1 MPRTL
6 DGKGQVARR
15 YGRGEIATN
24 AYLPVFAEFAFIF
37 IAAAVFYAGSKRYGP
52 YKTGIFL
59 LGSVLWTAPLEN
71 FAVLKGA
78 YTYYTYAGILLP
90 HYPGYLFWVGFV
102 PLWIVL
108 GWFVFAM
115 SGFLL
120 FHNVVLPHKRALFQ
134 AVASGLF
141 ALNIDL
147 MMDPIASSNGLWVWT
162 TNIMDILGI
171 PLFNYVGWFM
181 LIFLYDLIAEHTI
194 FNAKPM
200 RVIGG
205 LERLLFRKP
214 RPAEG
219 PDLGRFVYRTIV
231 LEIFL
236 IVFLT
241 VLNDVLAA
249 I

>member
-1 MPRTL
+1 VN
-6 DGKGQVARR
+6 VA
-15 YGRGEIATN
+15 I
-24 AYLPVFAEFAFIF
+24 PVFAEFAFIF
-37 IAAAVFYAGSKRYGP
+37 IAATVFYAGTKRYGAF
-52 YKTGIFL
+52 KTSIFL

-78 YTYYTYAGILLP
+78 YTYYSYAGILLP

-115 SGFLL
+115 SGFLI
-120 FHNVVLPHKRALFQ
+120 FHNVVLPGRRALYQ
-134 AVASGLF
+134 AAASGLF

-162 TNIMDILGI
+162 TNIMDILRI

-181 LIFLYDLIAEHTI
+181 LIFFYDLIAEHTI
-194 FNAKPM
+194 FNNKPL
-200 RVIGG
+200 RIVGR
-205 LERLLFRKP
+205 LERVLLRKDKGG
-214 RPAEG
+214 EG
-219 PDLGRFVYRTIV
+219 PNLGRFVFRIIV

-241 VLNDVLAA
+241 VLNDVLAVL
-249 I
+249 

>member
-1 MPRTL
+1 M
-6 DGKGQVARR
+6 
-15 YGRGEIATN
+15 N

-78 YTYYTYAGILLP
+78 YTYYTYAGLLLP

-115 SGFLL
+115 SGFLI
-120 FHNVVLPHKRALFQ
+120 FHNLVLPYKRAVFQ
-134 AVASGLF
+134 AAASGLF

-162 TNIMDILGI
+162 TNIIDIVGI

-194 FNAKPM
+194 FNNKPM
-200 RVIGG
+200 RLFGG
-205 LERLLFRKP
+205 LERVAFRKP
-214 RPAEG
+214 NIGEG
-219 PDLGRFVYRTIV
+219 PDLRRFVLRTV
-231 LEIFL
+231 LLEIFL

-241 VLNDVLAA
+241 LLNDVLAA

>member
-1 MPRTL
+1 M
-6 DGKGQVARR
+6 
-15 YGRGEIATN
+15 
-24 AYLPVFAEFAFIF
+24 
-37 IAAAVFYAGSKRYGP
+37 
-52 YKTGIFL
+52 
-59 LGSVLWTAPLEN
+59 
-71 FAVLKGA
+71 
-78 YTYYTYAGILLP
+78 LLP

-115 SGFLL
+115 SGFLI
-120 FHNVVLPHKRALFQ
+120 FHNVVLPHKRAVFQ
-134 AVASGLF
+134 AAASGLF

-162 TNIMDILGI
+162 TNIIDIVGI

-194 FNAKPM
+194 FNNKSM
-200 RVIGG
+200 KLFGG
-205 LERLLFRKP
+205 LERLVFRKLKTG
-214 RPAEG
+214 EG
-219 PDLGRFVYRTIV
+219 PDLGRFVLRTV
-231 LEIFL
+231 LLEVFL

-241 VLNDVLAA
+241 LLNDVLAA